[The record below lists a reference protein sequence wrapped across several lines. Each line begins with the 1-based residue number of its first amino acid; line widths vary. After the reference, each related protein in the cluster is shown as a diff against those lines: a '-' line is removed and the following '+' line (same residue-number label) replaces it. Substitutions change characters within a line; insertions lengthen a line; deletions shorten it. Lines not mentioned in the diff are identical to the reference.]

1 MRVLGPRTA
10 DNHDNVRPTNGP
22 DIQTIKYAYTSARAR
37 AVTVNVSQDSMRTKE
52 GNVVPWTKVWVGGTS
67 KILMLLGTGKRAVTG
82 KKAASTE
89 AIGGEVRSA
98 FLSSTILSRV
108 ICQQCPPLVSCI

>member
-1 MRVLGPRTA
+1 MQVPWPTVGPRTA

-52 GNVVPWTKVWVGGTS
+52 EMWSPLALARFTRDSFRDLACDS
-67 KILMLLGTGKRAVTG
+67 KKRDTHVNWLLATQ
-82 KKAASTE
+82 
-89 AIGGEVRSA
+89 I
-98 FLSSTILSRV
+98 
-108 ICQQCPPLVSCI
+108 